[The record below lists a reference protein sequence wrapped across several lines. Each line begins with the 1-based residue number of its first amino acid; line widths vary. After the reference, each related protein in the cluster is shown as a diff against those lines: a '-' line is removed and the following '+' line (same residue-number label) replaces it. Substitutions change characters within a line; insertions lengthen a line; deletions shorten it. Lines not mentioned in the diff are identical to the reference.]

1 MMLYQLLDK
10 IEDLDEESILEF
22 ANSRCAP
29 LVRPLDII
37 TSELYASE

>member
-1 MMLYQLLDK
+1 MLYQLLDK

-29 LVRPLDII
+29 PFLGR
-37 TSELYASE
+37 

>member
-29 LVRPLDII
+29 VLNRYTL
-37 TSELYASE
+37 